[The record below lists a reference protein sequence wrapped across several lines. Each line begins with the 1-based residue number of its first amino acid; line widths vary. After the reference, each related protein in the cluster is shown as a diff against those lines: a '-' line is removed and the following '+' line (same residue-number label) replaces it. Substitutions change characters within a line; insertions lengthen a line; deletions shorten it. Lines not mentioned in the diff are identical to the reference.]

1 VSDRDYYEVLQV
13 PPDASDE
20 VIRSAYRALA
30 KRHHPDTGLPGAS
43 VGMMK
48 RINEAYAVLSDGK
61 RRSRYDARRLVNRP
75 RGARRP
81 EHRRAADRNLDLAP
95 GLTLPLVRVPA
106 GDFLMGGCAERCDPR
121 GLNRGGSKLYT
132 VTLPEYYIGVYPVT
146 VAQYAAF
153 AQATGRLSTP
163 WTSRTHSFVPTELSD
178 PQVIARQDRNW
189 RQPFGERSSIVGKED
204 HPVMVVTWHDALA
217 FCGWASRVTGAAVRL
232 PTAAE
237 WQKAARGPD
246 GRCYP
251 WGNAPEVHPELCNCQ
266 AGGGPAGG
274 GRAGHGRRGDTTPV
288 GAFSPGSDSPYGCA
302 DMLGNVWEWTSTR
315 SGNDGG
321 AARFGHPYRAGDGRE
336 EPGSRGFRLLMG
348 GSFLSVC
355 ASLCCAAEW
364 DLGPFWAQDTGFRVC
379 VTP

>member
-1 VSDRDYYEVLQV
+1 VSDHDHYEVLQV

-30 KRHHPDTGLPGAS
+30 KQYHPDVGLPGAS

-61 RRSRYDARRLVNRP
+61 RRRRYDARRLVNRP
-75 RGARRP
+75 REPRRSGR
-81 EHRRAADRNLDLAP
+81 RRAGDRNLDLAP

-106 GDFLMGGCAERCDPR
+106 GDFLMGGCAEQCDPR
-121 GLNRGGSKLYT
+121 ELDRGRLKLYA

-153 AQATGRLSTP
+153 AEATGRLSTS
-163 WTSRTHSFVPTELSD
+163 WTRHSHSFDPTELAD
-178 PQVIARQDRNW
+178 PQIIARHDRTW
-189 RQPFGERSSIVGKED
+189 RHPFGEQSTLAGKED

-217 FCGWASRVTGAAVRL
+217 FCGWASRITGARVRL

-251 WGNAPEVHPELCNCQ
+251 WGNAPAPHPGLCNCQ

-274 GRAGHGRRGDTTPV
+274 GRAGHGRREDTTPV
-288 GAFSPGSDSPYGCA
+288 GAFSPEGDSPYGCA

-315 SGNDGG
+315 SGNREV
-321 AARFGHPYRAGDGRE
+321 AVRFGHPCRADDGRE
-336 EPGSRGFRLLMG
+336 DLGSRDFRLLMG
-348 GSFLSVC
+348 GSFRSAAGSVC
-355 ASLCCAAEW
+355 CGAEW
-364 DLGPFWAQDTGFRVC
+364 DQGPFWAKDTGLGVC

>member
-1 VSDRDYYEVLQV
+1 VSGHDYYEVLQV

-106 GDFLMGGCAERCDPR
+106 GDFLMGGCVEGCDPR
-121 GLNRGGSKLYT
+121 GLNRDRLKLYT
-132 VTLPEYYIGVYPVT
+132 VTLPEYTIGLYPVT

-153 AQATGRLSTP
+153 AEATGRLSTS
-163 WTSRTHSFVPTELSD
+163 WIRHSYSFDPTELDD
-178 PQVIARQDRNW
+178 PQVIARHDRTW
-189 RQPFGERSSIVGKED
+189 RHPFGEQSTLAGKEE
-204 HPVMVVTWHDALA
+204 HPVRIVTWHDALA
-217 FCGWASRVTGAAVRL
+217 FCKWASQITGAGVRL
-232 PTAAE
+232 PSAAE
-237 WQKAARGPD
+237 WQKAARGTD

-251 WGNAPEVHPELCNCQ
+251 WGNAPAAHPGLCNCQ
-266 AGGGPAGG
+266 ASD
-274 GRAGHGRRGDTTPV
+274 GRAGLRRREDTTPI
-288 GAFSPGSDSPYGCA
+288 GAFSPEGDSPYGCA

-315 SGNDGG
+315 SGNREG
-321 AARFGHPYRAGDGRE
+321 AVRFGHPYRADDGRE
-336 EPGSRGFRLLMG
+336 DLSGRDFRLLMG
-348 GSFLSVC
+348 GSFLS
-355 ASLCCAAEW
+355 AGRSLCCAAEW
-364 DLGPFWAQDTGFRVC
+364 DQGPFWAADTGFRVC
-379 VTP
+379 VTA